1 MARATI
7 MYSYIQHSGA
17 PRVHSGGPSI
27 CYVGYT
33 TLSFGF
39 SYTASACTSV
49 SLSLWMKKH
58 HLQLNLSKSKFLVIP
73 AQNSIWHNISINS
86 GSATVAP
93 TKNLGGHKRTC
104 VMVDGCLPF
113 SNHITLVAKSCCFAM
128 FNIKKIRWYLT
139 SVYATQP
146 LVQAMVLSCHDCCN
160 FLLATCLYNQTTV
173 NGMQCG
179 GTLGILSTQKG
190 TCYFLVNWSTLAT
203 VQ

>member
-1 MARATI
+1 MARTTI

-27 CYVGYT
+27 CYT

-93 TKNLGGHKRTC
+93 TKNLSGHKRTC

-128 FNIKKIRWYLT
+128 FNIKKTDDIWLLYTPLSHWYRPWSSLAMT
-139 SVYATQP
+139 VATFYLLPACIIKP
-146 LVQAMVLSCHDCCN
+146 L
-160 FLLATCLYNQTTV
+160 
-173 NGMQCG
+173 
-179 GTLGILSTQKG
+179 
-190 TCYFLVNWSTLAT
+190 
-203 VQ
+203 

>member
-1 MARATI
+1 

-86 GSATVAP
+86 GSGTISAQILALP
-93 TKNLGGHKRTC
+93 LLPQTKNLGGHKRTC

-128 FNIKKIRWYLT
+128 FNIEKIR
-139 SVYATQP
+139 
-146 LVQAMVLSCHDCCN
+146 
-160 FLLATCLYNQTTV
+160 
-173 NGMQCG
+173 
-179 GTLGILSTQKG
+179 
-190 TCYFLVNWSTLAT
+190 
-203 VQ
+203 